1 MNKRFPS
8 ISQFLTWWLMTK
20 GRDRVQYT
28 AWSKAEEWIEVHEL
42 MPAKYSLGYLMSM
55 GYLKEETIRY
65 VSLTDDGLALIG
77 RMNKRRKDAE

>member
-1 MNKRFPS
+1 
-8 ISQFLTWWLMTK
+8 MTK